1 MKTKEPDDKNT
12 DRATIDVKVFKV
24 CTIEFI
30 IQLIALVLWTI
41 PQNPQI
47 DTRGLLWLF
56 ADFMTCQDRCRR
68 HRCQHPYVVSN
79 ISARL
84 FFGRRHKNSRPKKLK
99 LKNLFPKTQKSGKFS
114 LDLYPNLHNLFKN
127 GTKISENSII
137 LSKLK
142 EKCQKNSIFRQIH

>member
-1 MKTKEPDDKNT
+1 MHQNLAAKLQKKINEIRTTYGLATFTVFCSVVIWKQEPDDKNT

-47 DTRGLLWLF
+47 DTRGPLWLF

-84 FFGRRHKNSRPKKLK
+84 FLDVGT
-99 LKNLFPKTQKSGKFS
+99 KTQG
-114 LDLYPNLHNLFKN
+114 
-127 GTKISENSII
+127 
-137 LSKLK
+137 
-142 EKCQKNSIFRQIH
+142 QKN